1 VLSHHCSGSIIESQ
15 SDIDADR
22 KHTEVGFHSD
32 NVYVSRFGG
41 LIGFEPSE
49 IPIALNA
56 EIEFWDKASDESWK
70 WNYLFETIIRK
81 AWGIIPDP
89 SANKWRKLP
98 ACAAKNA
105 SWKLT
110 PR

>member
-1 VLSHHCSGSIIESQ
+1 MSRHCSGSIIESQ
-15 SDIDADR
+15 SDIGADR

-56 EIEFWDKASDESWK
+56 EIESWDKASDESWK
-70 WNYLFETIIRK
+70 WN
-81 AWGIIPDP
+81 
-89 SANKWRKLP
+89 
-98 ACAAKNA
+98 
-105 SWKLT
+105 
-110 PR
+110 